1 MVIGIDARAAAE
13 EPGGRGRY
21 VRELLTQLA
30 RLPHDHRY
38 VLYARERWDG
48 AQLDE
53 RFTWSLTRRPDVAW
67 HVGVAVRASARC
79 DVFFSTNS
87 YLTAWFTRVPTV
99 LAVYDMV
106 AWLDG
111 ASAQRRAAV
120 IERLTLRPAIERAAA
135 VMAISDA
142 TRCDLVARYPSA
154 GHKTTVVPL
163 AADER
168 FRPGDGAATLERHG
182 VARPFVLVVGTLE
195 PRKNL
200 PRLIEAFVGLD
211 RELRERYRLVLAG
224 ADGWQTEETFASI
237 AEHRDAVTTLGYVS
251 DDDLAAL
258 YRSAEVVCYPSLYE
272 GFGLPV
278 LEAMQS
284 GVAVLTSATSSM
296 PEVGGDAALYVDPLD
311 VDDIRSGLR
320 DLLADPDRRDR
331 LARLGRERSERF
343 SWEATARETLA
354 LLEAQAKRP

>member
-13 EPGGRGRY
+13 ERGGRGRY
-21 VRELLTQLA
+21 VRELLAHLA
-30 RLPHDHRY
+30 RLPGDHEY

-53 RFTWSLTRRPDVAW
+53 RFTWSLTRRPDVVW
-67 HVGVAVRASARC
+67 HLGVALRASARC

-120 IERLTLRPAIERAAA
+120 IERLTLRPAVDRAAA
-135 VMAISDA
+135 VMAISEA
-142 TRCDLVARYPSA
+142 TRSDLVARYPSA
-154 GHKTTVVPL
+154 AGKTTVVPL

-168 FRPGDGAATLERHG
+168 FRPGEGDGASD
-182 VARPFVLVVGTLE
+182 PFVLVVGTLE

-200 PRLIEAFVGLD
+200 PRLIQAFAGLD
-211 RELRERYRLVLAG
+211 PRLRERYRLVLAG
-224 ADGWQTEETFASI
+224 AKGWQTDETFASI
-237 AEHRDAVTTLGYVS
+237 KEHADAVTTLGYVS
-251 DDDLAAL
+251 DEELAAL

-284 GVAVLTSATSSM
+284 GTAVLTSNTSSM
-296 PEVGGDAALYVDPLD
+296 PEVGGDAARYVDPLD
-311 VDDIRSGLR
+311 VDDIRAVLQE
-320 DLLADPDRRDR
+320 LLADPEQRER
-331 LARLGRERSERF
+331 LAQRGRERSRQF
-343 SWEATARETLA
+343 SWERTARETLA
-354 LLEAQAKRP
+354 LLEAQR

>member
-21 VRELLTQLA
+21 VRELLAHLA
-30 RLPHDHRY
+30 RLPNDHEY

-48 AQLDE
+48 ARLDE
-53 RFTWSLTRRPDVAW
+53 RFTWSLSRRPDVVW
-67 HVGVAVRASARC
+67 HLGAALRASAHC

-87 YLTAWFTRVPTV
+87 YLTAWFTRIPTV
-99 LAVYDMV
+99 IAVYDMV

-111 ASAQRRAAV
+111 AAAQRRAAV

-135 VMAISDA
+135 AMAISQA
-142 TRCDLVARYPSA
+142 TRRDLVERYPIA
-154 GHKTTVVPL
+154 QAKTTVVPL

-168 FRPGDGAATLERHG
+168 FAPGDAAGTLERHG
-182 VARPFVLVVGTLE
+182 LSHPFVLVVGTLE

-200 PRLIEAFVGLD
+200 PRLIEAFAGVDPG
-211 RELRERYRLVLAG
+211 LRERYRLVLAG
-224 ADGWQTEETFASI
+224 AAGWQTDETFASI
-237 AEHRDAVTTLGYVS
+237 AQHGDSVTTLGYVS
-251 DDDLAAL
+251 DEDLAAL
-258 YRSAEVVCYPSLYE
+258 YRAAEIVCYPSLYE

-284 GVAVLTSATSSM
+284 GTAVLTSSTSSM
-296 PEVGGDAALYVDPLD
+296 PEVGGDAARYVDPLD
-311 VDDIRSGLR
+311 VADIRRGLQ
-320 DLLADPDRRDR
+320 DLLADPDERDR

-343 SWEATARETLA
+343 SWERTARQTLQ
-354 LLEAQAKRP
+354 LLKAAAR